1 MAPVQASKASSQSVK
16 SAGHPT
22 STVIAQKWWAVAVRG
37 LLGILFG
44 VAALLPG
51 VTLLSLVYVFAVY
64 AVLDGA
70 FAVVSAFRAARSHRH
85 WGLLVLEGAAGILAG
100 AIVWAWPGISV
111 TMFVL
116 LVGVWAVV
124 SGFLMYRGAFALHI
138 DHGRWWL
145 VLGGVAS
152 MVFGGIMVVSGLKGA
167 VVLTWWVGVYA
178 LIFGIALLVLGV
190 ILRART
196 TDRPSLV

>member
-1 MAPVQASKASSQSVK
+1 MAPVQASKASSESV
-16 SAGHPT
+16 SAGSHAT
-22 STVIAQKWWAVAVRG
+22 GALLKWWAIAIRG
-37 LLGILFG
+37 VLSIFVG
-44 VAALLPG
+44 VIALLPG
-51 VTLLSLVYVFAVY
+51 STMLFLVRVFAAY

-70 FAVVSAFRAARSHRH
+70 FAVLSAFRAVLRHRH
-85 WGLLVLEGAAGILAG
+85 WGLLVLEGSAGIVAG

-111 TMFVL
+111 RGFVL
-116 LVGVWAVV
+116 LLGAWAVV

-152 MVFGGIMVVSGLKGA
+152 LVFGGILAVSGVAGA

-178 LIFGIALLVLGV
+178 LIFGIALLVLAV
-190 ILRART
+190 ILRARA
-196 TDRPSLV
+196 TDRPALV

>member
-1 MAPVQASKASSQSVK
+1 ML
-16 SAGHPT
+16 
-22 STVIAQKWWAVAVRG
+22 AQKWWAVAVRG
-37 LLGILFG
+37 VLGILFG

-51 VTLLSLVYVFAVY
+51 ATLLSLVYVFAAY
-64 AVLDGA
+64 AVLDGG
-70 FAVVSAFRAARSHRH
+70 FAVVSALRAARSHRH
-85 WGLLVLEGAAGILAG
+85 WGLLVLEGAAGIVAGVLAC
-100 AIVWAWPGISV
+100 AWPGISV
-111 TMFVL
+111 TVFVL
-116 LVGVWAVV
+116 LVGVWAIV

-178 LIFGIALLVLGV
+178 LIFGGALLVLGV